1 MNPKVESSLANSKTS
16 SFNTNNQK
24 TKEKSHSL
32 SHYMYILDLKLK
44 EKQISPILRFSSKD
58 LKNNHNELEDQGSN
72 TNIYIS
78 SSTAKA

>member
-1 MNPKVESSLANSKTS
+1 
-16 SFNTNNQK
+16 
-24 TKEKSHSL
+24 
-32 SHYMYILDLKLK
+32 LKLK